1 MLKARQQRAG
11 CCAGIALCLMLPL
24 CLVLCFTLRCVLL
37 SFAHRLQTWR
47 ICLAS
52 TCWKKVHATA
62 FQHCRCQVRP
72 G

>member
-1 MLKARQQRAG
+1 MLKARQQHAG
-11 CCAGIALCLMLPL
+11 FCAGIALYLMLPL
-24 CLVLCFTLRCVLL
+24 CFELSFTLRCALL
-37 SFAHRLQTWR
+37 FFAHRLQTWR

-62 FQHCRCQVRP
+62 FQHCRCQVWP